1 MAGVT
6 SPPPASRAA
15 RPSGRPTA
23 LAVTRTTSDSAR
35 YLCPGGSGPS
45 STSPAVTAPSISTR
59 PVTAS
64 TLTPAGSGSPA
75 SVSVPPSE
83 SPK

>member
-1 MAGVT
+1 MPHTGKHKPHTHTHAYRG
-6 SPPPASRAA
+6 REGHRQLNA
-15 RPSGRPTA
+15 RHRLVEDDHDKVEGHRDGRRQQP
-23 LAVTRTTSDSAR
+23 
-35 YLCPGGSGPS
+35 
-45 STSPAVTAPSISTR
+45 
-59 PVTAS
+59 TAS